1 MRIQQFSGFGELWHG
16 SGGLTWRSDFD
27 IVNSQL
33 GEIQA
38 YKIPSIEYRGSSMII
53 GVMKAEIHMEGI
65 TSLKGKRSIV
75 KSVIG
80 RLKSRF
86 NVSVSEVDHQDQKR
100 SAVIGIALVSNETR
114 FIDQQFDAIINFM
127 QRDGRFYLGQIER
140 ETFS

>member
-1 MRIQQFSGFGELWHG
+1 
-16 SGGLTWRSDFD
+16 
-27 IVNSQL
+27 
-33 GEIQA
+33 
-38 YKIPSIEYRGSSMII
+38 MII
-53 GVMKAEIHMEGI
+53 GVMKAQIHMEGI
-65 TSLKGKRSIV
+65 TSLKGKRGIV

-127 QRDGRFYLGQIER
+127 QRDGRFYLGHIER

>member
-1 MRIQQFSGFGELWHG
+1 MIVGV
-16 SGGLTWRSDFD
+16 LTAH
-27 IVNSQL
+27 L
-33 GEIQA
+33 
-38 YKIPSIEYRGSSMII
+38 SMQ
-53 GVMKAEIHMEGI
+53 GV

-86 NVSVSEVDHQDQKR
+86 NISIAEVDHQDSKTR
-100 SAVIGIALVSNETR
+100 AVIAIAIVCNEAH

-127 QRDGRFYLGQIER
+127 RNDGRFYLSQIHR